1 MVLASV
7 ARDAA
12 HDHVAET
19 RAVRPATGA
28 ALLERHARQK
38 LYVVVGFLDVEPL
51 ELLGSDRDDAQ
62 RDILQ
67 ILGALLRRH
76 HDLLETAAGLLLRK
90 GRMER
95 GKDCRGDWQHPDRR
109 ARQLGLSTPEF
120 SKPTTCHRSPC
131 AVVRMQRV

>member
-1 MVLASV
+1 MEVRWTPEAFDQMGRIVQLNVEDQIRAGKV
-7 ARDAA
+7 DAA

-67 ILGALLRRH
+67 ILGARLNGLRRLGTARLLPRF
-76 HDLLETAAGLLLRK
+76 DLGV
-90 GRMER
+90 ER
-95 GKDCRGDWQHPDRR
+95 GAQSGERALRGRR
-109 ARQLGLSTPEF
+109 LSRHLRF
-120 SKPTTCHRSPC
+120 L
-131 AVVRMQRV
+131 